1 MLIDRKSTSI
11 CLPGVLL
18 ERGLEGW
25 CVIGHSL
32 LAGDWLP
39 TLYEV
44 FPAQLQHV
52 GLIVRKDDYWCM
64 RSQSQYGS
72 PGCFN
77 AYTMRRGV
85 PAEKALVG
93 QD

>member
-1 MLIDRKSTSI
+1 M
-11 CLPGVLL
+11 
-18 ERGLEGW
+18 
-25 CVIGHSL
+25 IGHSL

-39 TLYEV
+39 TLDEV
-44 FPAQLQHV
+44 FPAQHV
-52 GLIVRKDDYWCM
+52 VVLIVRKDDYWCM
-64 RSQSQYGS
+64 SEGDLKANTEALMH
-72 PGCFN
+72 GCFN